1 MTLEN
6 KMTDTPWTAWEM
18 AAVDSKFITYLFQLL
33 LRKGV
38 VSAGDAQLLC
48 SELIANLD
56 RQGAMGAAQYARA
69 VARDITGV
77 SA

>member
-1 MTLEN
+1 MTMEN
-6 KMTDTPWTAWEM
+6 EMTDNPWTAWEM

-33 LRKGV
+33 LRKGI
-38 VSAGDAQLLC
+38 VSAGDVQLLC

-56 RQGAMGAAQYARA
+56 RQGATGAAQYARA
-69 VARDITGV
+69 VTRDITGA